1 MASEDSYDDEYFD
14 AELLMR
20 NFEKEA
26 ELVLNDLLPL
36 KSKQLYLKTY
46 EDFMEWK
53 KANSAFF
60 DESVFLVY
68 FQELSKKLKL
78 PTLWSIWSKLRTT
91 LSLKERVN
99 IENYHNL
106 KTYLSNKNKGYQPKK
121 SKTFTIADVNKFL
134 NLADDTI
141 YLSIKVCLNYF

>member
-1 MASEDSYDDEYFD
+1 MASEDSSDDEYFD

-36 KSKQLYLKTY
+36 KSTQLYLKTY

-53 KANSAFF
+53 KANSASF

-68 FQELSKKLKL
+68 FQELSKRLKP